1 MQSEET
7 NKLVVQPP
15 DKEKIWKIWKVAL
28 ILGIVTA
35 CEFAV
40 AFILPPEFRMI
51 KIITFIIMTIVKAF
65 YIVAEFMHLGHEVK
79 SLIYSILIP
88 MAFVVW
94 LLIAL
99 ILEGDAILMVR

>member
-7 NKLVVQPP
+7 NKVVVQPP
-15 DKEKIWKIWKVAL
+15 DKGKIRKIWKVAL

-40 AFILPPEFRMI
+40 AFTLPPEYRMI
-51 KIITFIIMTIVKAF
+51 KIVTFIIMTIVKAF

-99 ILEGDAILMVR
+99 IVEGGSILGVR